1 VKNALWHGRRNLRDI
16 GIKEIKVAGHIP
28 ARISD
33 VLSWD
38 VGIIFLLILSA
49 PHSWCKSNSEKI
61 KIFQLVCH
69 FLQIFKGNLV
79 E

>member
-1 VKNALWHGRRNLRDI
+1 MASVIYANSWTIVYHRH
-16 GIKEIKVAGHIP
+16 KVAGPFP

-38 VGIIFLLILSA
+38 AEIIFLLILSA
-49 PHSWCKSNSEKI
+49 PHSWCSEKI

-69 FLQIFKGNLV
+69 FLQILKGNLV

>member
-1 VKNALWHGRRNLRDI
+1 MGQVRSPSAS
-16 GIKEIKVAGHIP
+16 KVEGPFP

-38 VGIIFLLILSA
+38 AEIIFLLILSA

-61 KIFQLVCH
+61 KIFQLVYH